1 MSAEQFDTNKKAKPT
16 RARYK
21 SADQITAKVD
31 KAHDKAARFA
41 VLAEIAEAKSKQLFM
56 AGDRNGGGFHKAE
69 AERFWR
75 QHDYQI
81 EKRLPKLKDRM
92 AAIQTQT
99 MPFMGDDKSV
109 AA

>member
-1 MSAEQFDTNKKAKPT
+1 MNSKKMRPRYRSAKEIDRK
-16 RARYK
+16 
-21 SADQITAKVD
+21 IETANE
-31 KAHDKAARFA
+31 KAARFA

-56 AGDRNGGGFHKAE
+56 AGDKNGGGFHKAE

-92 AAIQTQT
+92 AAIQALT
-99 MPFMGDDKSV
+99 MPFMGDDSV